1 MAHLDNPE
9 KAQYSVSAIRG
20 HGGFDVT
27 AALAPS
33 SAQRY
38 ELIREMQEWCR
49 ENCCIEMQ
57 DLMDYA
63 REERFDDWFPLLCD
77 SCCIVMNSYIK
88 SARHRMETR
97 TPREKK
103 HAGEGVAP
111 GTALATGAPPAK

>member
-1 MAHLDNPE
+1 
-9 KAQYSVSAIRG
+9 
-20 HGGFDVT
+20 
-27 AALAPS
+27 
-33 SAQRY
+33 
-38 ELIREMQEWCR
+38 
-49 ENCCIEMQ
+49 MQ